1 MNRLGS
7 KKHLSYGVPV
17 RRLSIKKLF
26 GQKVSI
32 AIQLDRLGI
41 LVLFFIIKKALES
54 NITIQLV
61 HVLTTPSNYSHP
73 TNGRHYHRV
82 SITLLIIVSKQRGR
96 FGSPVSSVARAPVE
110 QRATK

>member
-17 RRLSIKKLF
+17 HRLSIKKLF

-32 AIQLDRLGI
+32 AIQLDRYFKKVKVG
-41 LVLFFIIKKALES
+41 KALES
-54 NITIQLV
+54 NITIPLV

-73 TNGRHYHRV
+73 TNDRHYHRV